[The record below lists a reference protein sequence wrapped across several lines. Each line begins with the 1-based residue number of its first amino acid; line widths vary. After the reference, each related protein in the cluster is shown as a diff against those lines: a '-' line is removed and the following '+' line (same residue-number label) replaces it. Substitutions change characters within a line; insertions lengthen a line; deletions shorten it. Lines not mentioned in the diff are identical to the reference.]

1 MPTLRAHHQDVDQ
14 SEAGPFA
21 RDGLVAVRRAS
32 AALHE
37 VVDSLD
43 DTAMH
48 GSSRLAGWSR
58 GHVVSH
64 LARNADGLVN
74 LLGWARTGI
83 ERPMYASHADREAD
97 IEEGSHR
104 LAQVQHEDLRAAD
117 ERFMQAADTLSASDW
132 EAEVTGRQGTP
143 LPVSLVPWMRLTEL
157 LVHQVDLNLG
167 MDFDTVVEMAGEQAE
182 PLVDYVVTRFS
193 YRGEVPAMR
202 LAIELPSGGER
213 TWTVGSG
220 EEPREIR
227 GAAAPALAWLTGR
240 NDDESHVLVG
250 DTPRLPAWL

>member
-1 MPTLRAHHQDVDQ
+1 V
-14 SEAGPFA
+14 

-37 VVDSLD
+37 IVDNLD

-48 GSSRLAGWSR
+48 GSSRLEGWSR

-64 LARNADGLVN
+64 LARNADGLCN

-117 ERFMQAADTLSASDW
+117 ERFMQAADALSGADW
-132 EAEVTGRQGTP
+132 DAEVTGRQGKP
-143 LPVSLVPWMRLTEL
+143 LPVSLVPWMRLTEV

-167 MDFDTVVEMAGEQAE
+167 MDFDGVVEMAGEQAE

-193 YRGEVPAMR
+193 YRGEIPAMR
-202 LAIELPSGGER
+202 LAIELPSGDER
-213 TWTVGSG
+213 TWTVGRG
-220 EEPREIR
+220 DEPREIR
-227 GAAAPALAWLTGR
+227 GPAAPALAWLTGR
-240 NDDESHVLVG
+240 NANNGGALVG
-250 DTPRLPAWL
+250 DTPKLPAWL